1 VIDPA
6 RAALAA
12 SGVTANL
19 APFFEDVATLLVEAH
34 LVIARSGGSTVAE
47 LAVIGRPAV
56 LIPLRI
62 NDDQR
67 ANADALAAAGG
78 AVRVEQSDGA
88 AALAGAMETLLADP
102 ARLAEMA
109 RAAGAMGIADAAER
123 LADLVQAA
131 MVVS

>member
-1 VIDPA
+1 
-6 RAALAA
+6 
-12 SGVTANL
+12 
-19 APFFEDVATLLVEAH
+19 
-34 LVIARSGGSTVAE
+34 
-47 LAVIGRPAV
+47 V